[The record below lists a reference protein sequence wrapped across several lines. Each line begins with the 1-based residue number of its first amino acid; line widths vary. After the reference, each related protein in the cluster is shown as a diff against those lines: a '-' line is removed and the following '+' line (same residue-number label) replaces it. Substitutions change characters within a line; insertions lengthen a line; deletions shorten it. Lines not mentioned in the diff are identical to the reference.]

1 MPLNPKQTHSI
12 LETLGHA
19 PNKKLGQNFLIDGN
33 IVRKSIELAEIRPGD
48 SVLEIGPGLGT
59 LSEALLAEGTELY
72 AVEKDPTLAQYLTE
86 QLAQDTPSFHLLNAD
101 CTQAPLGLLPASAS
115 DASFKIVAN
124 LPYAV
129 ATPWLDSILSGR
141 LPQRMVLMLQ
151 KEAVDRYSAAAQTK
165 NFGAISIFLQSA
177 YTIQST
183 HAVSASCF
191 YPKPKVDS
199 CLIRLDLKE
208 TPILYSRE
216 IKAFIRQIFTQRRK
230 QIIPLCKKQANPKIQ
245 TWIDSLAAEGYEK
258 TVRAEAIQLSS
269 WQQLAY
275 KTNHD
280 PKKAP

>member
-33 IVRKSIELAEIRPGD
+33 IVRKSVDLAEIMPGD
-48 SVLEIGPGLGT
+48 AVLEIGPGLGT
-59 LSEALLAEGTELY
+59 LSEALLAKGAELY

-86 QLAQDTPSFHLLNAD
+86 QLAQDASRFHLLNAD
-101 CTQAPLGLLPASAS
+101 CIQVPLGLLPDSAENASY
-115 DASFKIVAN
+115 KIVAN

-129 ATPWLDSILSGR
+129 ATPWIDAVLSGR
-141 LPQRMVLMLQ
+141 LPKCMVLMLQ
-151 KEAVDRYSAAAQTK
+151 QEAADRYNAAAQSK

-177 YTIQST
+177 YTVQAT
-183 HAVSASCF
+183 HSVSASCF

-208 TPILYSRE
+208 APILYSKE

-230 QIIPLCKKQANPKIQ
+230 QIIALCKKHTELKIK
-245 TWIDSLAAEGYEK
+245 TWLDSLTADGYEK
-258 TVRAEAIQLSS
+258 TVRAEAIRLSS
-269 WQQLAY
+269 WQQLGYTSTDAHNES
-275 KTNHD
+275 K
-280 PKKAP
+280 